1 MVNMAGVVINPEE
14 EFIVVDSTAGVFL
27 EPPPRHI
34 TYSRSLRRFEPGQ
47 EKRVIFSLNKQRI

>member
-27 EPPPRHI
+27 EPPPDTSH
-34 TYSRSLRRFEPGQ
+34 TVEVSEGLNLDKKKELYSL
-47 EKRVIFSLNKQRI
+47 